1 MCVPPFSLGH
11 PEVEALARQELLED
25 SGPQHLPEFKYNRE
39 DGGQVSI
46 AFLEAM
52 RTNTTVQSMNLKLF
66 EAFLLRGEAAARRK
80 YLRFWLRPLDAILG
94 TPRTAPIRYTQPARG
109 FIT

>member
-52 RTNTTVQSMNLKLF
+52 QTNRQFKT
-66 EAFLLRGEAAARRK
+66 
-80 YLRFWLRPLDAILG
+80 
-94 TPRTAPIRYTQPARG
+94 
-109 FIT
+109 